1 MQERYGHID
10 TDSDGFG
17 RGVNPIIQR
26 AMATSQRQFFAGAL
40 DGTVGSLRVSIA
52 NTTIHLAMATSHE
65 LINVVFA
72 SDTPSV

>member
-1 MQERYGHID
+1 MHERYGHID
-10 TDSDGFG
+10 TDYDGFG

-52 NTTIHLAMATSHE
+52 DSILHFAMSTFHE
-65 LINVVFA
+65 LISVAFA
-72 SDTPSV
+72 PDVPSV